1 MKRRVSQF
9 AFSLVVLAVLA
20 MPRIVAAEDQP
31 HMRAAL
37 EALEQAK
44 QHLQQAEHD
53 KGGHR
58 AKALQLTDQAINHV
72 KEGMK
77 YDRQHEGKDRDH
89 DHDKDKH

>member
-1 MKRRVSQF
+1 MKRRVLQF
-9 AFSLVVLAVLA
+9 AISLVVLGMLA
-20 MPRIVAAEDQP
+20 MPRIAAAEDQP

-58 AKALQLTDQAINHV
+58 AQALQLTDQAIAQV
-72 KEGMK
+72 KQGMK
-77 YDRQHEGKDRDH
+77 YDREHEGKDKDH

>member
-9 AFSLVVLAVLA
+9 AFGIVVLGMLV
-20 MPRIVAAEDQP
+20 MPGVAAAEDQP

-58 AKALQLTDQAINHV
+58 AKALELTNQAITHV

-77 YDRQHEGKDRDH
+77 YDRQHEDKDKDH